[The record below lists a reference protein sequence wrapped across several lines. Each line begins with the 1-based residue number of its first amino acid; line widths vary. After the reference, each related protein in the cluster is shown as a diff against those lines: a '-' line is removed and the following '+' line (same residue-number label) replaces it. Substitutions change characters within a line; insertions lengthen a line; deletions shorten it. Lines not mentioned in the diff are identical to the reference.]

1 MSEDRDRRR
10 RRRLR
15 RGRSRRR
22 RSDRQPAAEYSS
34 LRAGAIDFLESAAG
48 IGDELDAA
56 ARLMSGEADS
66 WSKAIEGSR
75 RELRYFER
83 RNPGAS
89 QFITGAGIA
98 AGLFIPGMGMAKI
111 AQAGT
116 RLERARKAALLGSAE
131 GAAYGFLSGEEEEGR
146 LTGALLGG
154 ALGAG
159 VGGASGAFL
168 TKGADAVQPAAI
180 ARADD
185 ADTPFIGGEEGFV
198 TVTQATE
205 KSKPGFEVDT
215 STQRRRARRVD
226 ADEDA
231 VSADRI
237 EPAEASGV
245 IGSVLLGTRQWLVKN
260 VGERAAKLA
269 EDAETMIRHDRRALD
284 DVFENTF
291 ADAYK
296 LFEEN
301 KQLKLL
307 STRMNKSIS
316 KKQRVTWNMFNAAAK
331 TPEEK
336 AVVKQVEEQIKT
348 LQGLDVVKGSPDYFP
363 TKGTIGGKDSAN
375 MTVSDYVNPID
386 AIKEMAED
394 IMTARALAQ
403 RFGLIDE
410 KTGKLVLEQ
419 GKSPLKLPDA
429 QKAQGRVNYVIKM
442 IQVKARRE
450 ARKQYLAQGLSKA
463 DAAEKAKSVSANLGN
478 GLRSQIIASKKG
490 GDTVGAISRRLTSTA
505 LLANPLNAALN
516 LVEGITAPVYQNG
529 ISAWAKTV
537 APAVL
542 RTVTVA
548 LDELGTTPVLGKVIP
563 KINMDTKRWLG
574 NEKLGLD
581 KDYMGE
587 LANTGKRAVSDAA
600 DKFNFIRL
608 PRFAQAVD
616 VAGQALYKVS
626 GVSTVNRMG
635 QEILTNS
642 AIKRGI
648 ALAKSGKEKDLA
660 KLRKHD
666 GMRGLT
672 ESEFQST
679 VKALRDEDLSNPWII
694 NFAGSSLNKWQ
705 PVSASALPKAFHDNP
720 NARMFYSMLTYM
732 NRQMNNI
739 REEIGLNLLRAQRL
753 GLNSAEGSQAAKDAM
768 FNSAKYVG
776 LFGVV
781 AGIWDDA
788 RKTLDLSKNSDVEDV
803 ITPEGIASATM
814 NQLASNI
821 SSGFVN
827 IRSEQ
832 YGGKPVSLVPA
843 PIEAVSTLGSG
854 LVSSAE
860 RALTGDRDAAV
871 PALRALRTYAPGI
884 ANIDRVSRI
893 TTGERLFE
901 DYLD

>member
-1 MSEDRDRRR
+1 MSEERERRR
-10 RRRLR
+10 RR
-15 RGRSRRR
+15 RSRRR
-22 RSDRQPAAEYSS
+22 RSRKPKAEYGA

-48 IGDELDAA
+48 IGDELDAL
-56 ARLMSGEADS
+56 ARIVSGEADS

-75 RELRYFER
+75 RELDYFER

-89 QFITGAGIA
+89 QFITGAGFA

-111 AQAGT
+111 AKAGT
-116 RLERARKAALLGSAE
+116 AAERARKAAGLGAVE
-131 GAAYGFLSGEEEEGR
+131 GAAYGFLSGEEEGR
-146 LTGALLGG
+146 ATGALLGG

-159 VGGASGAFL
+159 IGGASGAFL
-168 TKGADAVQPAAI
+168 TKGADDVQSAA
-180 ARADD
+180 AKVDD
-185 ADTPFIGGEEGFV
+185 AETSFIGGEDGFV

-205 KSKPGFEVDT
+205 RSKPGFEVDT
-215 STQRRRARRVD
+215 STQKRRTRRVF

-231 VSADRI
+231 KSIDRV
-237 EPAEASGV
+237 EPASASGV
-245 IGSVLLGTRQWLVKN
+245 IGSVLYGTRQWLVKN

-291 ADAYK
+291 SDAYK
-296 LFEEN
+296 LFEDN

-316 KKQRVTWNMFNAAAK
+316 KKQRVTWRMFNAAAK

-336 AVVKQVEEQIKT
+336 AAVKQVEEQIKT
-348 LQGLDVVKGSPDYFP
+348 LQGLDLVKGSPDYFP
-363 TKGTIGGKDSAN
+363 TKGTVGNKNLGD

-394 IMTARALAQ
+394 VMSARALAQ

-419 GKSPLKLPDA
+419 GGAPLKRPDP
-429 QKAQGRVNYVIKM
+429 QKTQGRVNYVIKM
-442 IQVKARRE
+442 IELKARRE
-450 ARKQYLAQGLSKA
+450 ARKQYLAQGLSRA
-463 DAAEKAKSVSANLGN
+463 DAAEKAKAVSANLGN

-490 GDTVGAISRRLTSTA
+490 GDAVGAVSRRLTSTA

-516 LVEGITAPVYQNG
+516 VIEGVTAPIYQNG
-529 ISAWAKTV
+529 ITAWAKTV

-563 KINMDTKRWLG
+563 KINMNTKRWLG

-587 LANTGKRAVSDAA
+587 LANTGKRAVTDAA

-616 VAGQALYKVS
+616 VTGQALYKIS

-679 VKALRDEDLSNPWII
+679 VKALKNEDLSNPWII

-739 REEIGLNLLRAQRL
+739 REDIGLNLLKAQRL

-781 AGIWDDA
+781 AGVWDDA

-803 ITPEGIASATM
+803 ITPEGISSAAM

-832 YGGKPVSLVPA
+832 YGGQPVSLVPA
-843 PIEAVSTLGSG
+843 PIEAISTLGSG
-854 LVSSAE
+854 LITSGE
-860 RALTGDRDAAV
+860 RALTGERDAAV

-884 ANIDRVSRI
+884 ANIDRISRI
-893 TTGERLFE
+893 TTGRRLFE
-901 DYLD
+901 DYVD

>member
-1 MSEDRDRRR
+1 MSESRDRRR
-10 RRRLR
+10 RRLGRRSRR
-15 RGRSRRR
+15 RGRSAV
-22 RSDRQPAAEYSS
+22 QPAEYGA

-48 IGDELDAA
+48 IGDELDAL
-56 ARLMSGEADS
+56 ARMASGEADS

-89 QFITGAGIA
+89 QFITGAGFA

-116 RLERARKAALLGSAE
+116 KLERARKAAALGAVE
-131 GAAYGFLSGEEEEGR
+131 GAAYGFLSGEEEGR
-146 LTGALLGG
+146 ATGALLGG

-159 VGGASGAFL
+159 LGGASGAFL
-168 TKGADAVQPAAI
+168 TKGADDVAQPVAAK
-180 ARADD
+180 ADD
-185 ADTPFIGGEEGFV
+185 AETPFIGGEEGFV

-215 STQRRRARRVD
+215 STQKRRTRRVD

-231 VSADRI
+231 VPADRV
-237 EPAEASGV
+237 EPASASGV
-245 IGSVLLGTRQWLVKN
+245 IGSVLYGTRQWLVKN

-291 ADAYK
+291 GDAYK
-296 LFEEN
+296 LFEDN
-301 KQLKLL
+301 QQLKLL

-316 KKQRVTWNMFNAAAK
+316 EKQRVTWKMFNAAAR

-348 LQGLDVVKGSPDYFP
+348 LQALDVVKGSPNYFP
-363 TKGTIGGKDSAN
+363 TKGAIGGKESTR

-394 IMTARALAQ
+394 IMSARALAQ
-403 RFGLIDE
+403 RFGLLDE

-419 GKSPLKLPDA
+419 GKTPRARPDA
-429 QKAQGRVNYVIKM
+429 QKTQGRVNYVIKM
-442 IQVKARRE
+442 IELKARRE
-450 ARKQYLAQGLSKA
+450 ARQQYLAQGMSKA
-463 DAAEKAKSVSANLGN
+463 DASEKAKAVSANLGN

-490 GDTVGAISRRLTSTA
+490 GDAVGAISRRLTSTA

-516 LVEGITAPVYQNG
+516 LIEGITAPVYQNG

-548 LDELGTTPVLGKVIP
+548 LDELGTTPVLGKAIP

-616 VAGQALYKVS
+616 VTGQALYKIS

-679 VKALRDEDLSNPWII
+679 VRALKNEDLSNPWII

-739 REEIGLNLLRAQRL
+739 REDIGLNLLKAQRL
-753 GLNSAEGSQAAKDAM
+753 GLNTAGGSQAAKDAM

-781 AGIWDDA
+781 AGVWDDA

-832 YGGKPVSLVPA
+832 YGGQPVSLVPA

-854 LVSSAE
+854 MITSAE
-860 RALTGDRDAAV
+860 RAITGDRDAAV
-871 PALRALRTYAPGI
+871 PALRAIRTYAPGI
-884 ANIDRVSRI
+884 ANIDRISRM
-893 TTGERLFE
+893 TTGNRLFE

>member
-1 MSEDRDRRR
+1 MSEERERRR
-10 RRRLR
+10 RR
-15 RGRSRRR
+15 RSRRR
-22 RSDRQPAAEYSS
+22 RSRKPKAEYSS
-34 LRAGAIDFLESAAG
+34 LRAGAIDFVESAIG
-48 IGDELDAA
+48 IGDELDAV
-56 ARLMSGEADS
+56 ARLASGEAES

-89 QFITGAGIA
+89 KFITGAGFA
-98 AGLFIPGMGMAKI
+98 AGLFVPGMGMAKI

-116 RLERARKAALLGSAE
+116 VAERARKAAALGAVE
-131 GAAYGFLSGEEEEGR
+131 GAAYGFLSGEGEER
-146 LTGALLGG
+146 ATGALLGG
-154 ALGAG
+154 GLGAG
-159 VGGASGAFL
+159 IGGAAGAFL
-168 TKGADAVQPAAI
+168 TKGADAVKKPTVAK
-180 ARADD
+180 ADD
-185 ADTPFIGGEEGFV
+185 AEVSFIGGEEGFV
-198 TVTQATE
+198 DVTQATE

-215 STQRRRARRVD
+215 STQRRRTRKVD

-231 VSADRI
+231 VARETI
-237 EPAEASGV
+237 EPEKASGV
-245 IGSVLLGTRQWLVKN
+245 IGSVLLGTRQWIAKN

-284 DVFENTF
+284 NIFEHNF

-296 LFEEN
+296 LFEDN
-301 KQLKLL
+301 QQLKLL

-316 KKQRVTWNMFNAAAK
+316 KKQRVTWDDFNRAAK

-336 AVVKQVEEQIKT
+336 AALKQVEEQIKT

-363 TKGTIGGKDSAN
+363 TKAAIGGKESVN
-375 MTVSDYVNPID
+375 MTVSDYANPMD

-394 IMTARALAQ
+394 VTSARALAQ

-410 KTGKLVLEQ
+410 KTGNLVLKQ
-419 GKSPLKLPDA
+419 GGTPLKRPDP
-429 QKAQGRVNYVIKM
+429 QKTQGRVNYVIKM
-442 IQVKARRE
+442 IELKTRRE
-450 ARKQYLAQGLSKA
+450 ARKQYLAQGFSKA
-463 DAAEKAKSVSANLGN
+463 DASEKAKAVSANLGN
-478 GLRSQIIASKKG
+478 GLRSQLIASKKG
-490 GDTVGAISRRLTSTA
+490 GDAADAVARRLTSSA

-516 LVEGITAPVYQNG
+516 LIEGVTAPVYQNG
-529 ISAWAKTV
+529 ISAWAATA
-537 APAVL
+537 APAIL
-542 RTVTVA
+542 RTVKVA

-563 KINMDTKRWLG
+563 KINMNTNKWLG
-574 NEKLGLD
+574 TEKLGID
-581 KDYMGE
+581 QDYMGE
-587 LANTGKRAVSDAA
+587 LANTGKRAVSDAT

-608 PRFAQAVD
+608 PRFSQAVD
-616 VAGQALYKVS
+616 VTGKVLYKVS

-635 QEILTNS
+635 QEILANS

-648 ALAKSGKEKDLA
+648 RLAKSGKPKDLE

-666 GMRGLT
+666 GMKGLT
-672 ESEFQST
+672 DSEFRST
-679 VKALRDEDLSNPWII
+679 IQALKDEDLSNPWII

-739 REEIGLNLLRAQRL
+739 REDIGLNLLKAQRL

-788 RKTLDLSKNSDVEDV
+788 RKTLDLSKNQDVEDV
-803 ITPEGIASATM
+803 LTPEGITNATM

-832 YGGKPVSLVPA
+832 FGGKPVSLVPA

-854 LVSSAE
+854 LITSAE
-860 RALTGDRDAAV
+860 RAVTGEDEAAL
-871 PALRALRTYAPGI
+871 PALRAIRTYAPGL
-884 ANIDRVSRI
+884 ANIDRISRM
-893 TTGERLFE
+893 TTGQRLFE

>member
-1 MSEDRDRRR
+1 MSESRDRR

-15 RGRSRRR
+15 RRSRRR
-22 RSDRQPAAEYSS
+22 GRSAVQPAEYGAF
-34 LRAGAIDFLESAAG
+34 RAGAIDFLESAAG
-48 IGDELDAA
+48 IGDELDAL
-56 ARLMSGEADS
+56 ARMASGEADS

-89 QFITGAGIA
+89 QFITGAGFA

-116 RLERARKAALLGSAE
+116 KLERARKAAALGAVE
-131 GAAYGFLSGEEEEGR
+131 GAAYGFLSGEEEGR
-146 LTGALLGG
+146 ATGALLGG

-159 VGGASGAFL
+159 LGGASGAFL
-168 TKGADAVQPAAI
+168 TKGADDVTQTVTAK
-180 ARADD
+180 ADD
-185 ADTPFIGGEEGFV
+185 AETPFIGGEEGFV

-215 STQRRRARRVD
+215 STQKRRTRRVY

-231 VSADRI
+231 KSIDRV
-237 EPAEASGV
+237 EPASASGV
-245 IGSVLLGTRQWLVKN
+245 IGSVLYGTRQWLVKN

-291 ADAYK
+291 SDAYK
-296 LFEEN
+296 LFEDN
-301 KQLKLL
+301 QQLKLL
-307 STRMNKSIS
+307 STRMNDSIS
-316 KKQRVTWNMFNAAAK
+316 KKQRVDWKMFNAAAR

-348 LQGLDVVKGSPDYFP
+348 LQALDLVKGSPNYFP
-363 TKGTIGGKDSAN
+363 TKGAIGGKNLGD

-394 IMTARALAQ
+394 VMAARALAQ
-403 RFGLIDE
+403 RFGLLDE

-419 GKSPLKLPDA
+419 GKTPRNRPDA
-429 QKAQGRVNYVIKM
+429 QKTQGRVNYVIKM
-442 IQVKARRE
+442 IELKARRE
-450 ARKQYLAQGLSKA
+450 ARQQYLAQGMSKA
-463 DAAEKAKSVSANLGN
+463 DAAEKAKAVSANLGN

-490 GDTVGAISRRLTSTA
+490 GDAVGAVSRRLTSTA

-516 LVEGITAPVYQNG
+516 LIEGITAPVYQNG

-616 VAGQALYKVS
+616 VTGQALYKIS

-679 VKALRDEDLSNPWII
+679 VRALKDEDLSNPWII

-739 REEIGLNLLRAQRL
+739 REDIGLNLLKAQRL
-753 GLNSAEGSQAAKDAM
+753 GLNTAEGSQAAKDAM

-781 AGIWDDA
+781 AGVWDDA

-832 YGGKPVSLVPA
+832 YGGQPVSLVPA

-854 LVSSAE
+854 MITSAE
-860 RALTGDRDAAV
+860 RAITGERDAAV

-884 ANIDRVSRI
+884 ANIDRISRI
-893 TTGERLFE
+893 TTGNRLFE